1 MAQRKGGF
9 FSGDPARSGEAAAE
23 SEGIGTLLRRRRE
36 GLGQDVAGVSRQLR
50 IRAVY
55 ITAIEEGRLYDL
67 PGTAYAVGFVR
78 AYADYLGLDGNAI
91 VGDYREELAQR
102 SRQNDLVWPAEE
114 AVQKFPGGTIL
125 VICALIAVA
134 GYAGWYYATQ
144 PGGTGFQLIDAVPEY
159 IKKATG
165 VGEAAPAAEAPTP
178 APDSAT
184 ATPTSAAP
192 ASVPAPAPEAIP
204 STDGQT
210 GGQTS
215 SQAAPA
221 LPTEDLPSAAA
232 GTPGATPGSS
242 PGSSPASPAAEG
254 TTDVLPS
261 PDAADAAG
269 GEADAAQAGA
279 EPGAPAAPAVAEP
292 DQSATAAVAG
302 PLPAARIV
310 VRADHDSWVEIRDA
324 VDAVILQRVLRQGES
339 FNVPDEPGL
348 VMNTGNAGGVVIELD
363 GRPVR
368 SLGSLGVVKRG
379 IKLDPGKLLD
389 GSAY

>member
-9 FSGDPARSGEAAAE
+9 FSGDPARPGETAAE

-91 VGDYREELAQR
+91 VGNYREELAQR

-125 VICALIAVA
+125 VICALIALA

-144 PGGTGFQLIDAVPEY
+144 PGGTGIQLIDAVPEY

-165 VGEAAPAAEAPTP
+165 VGETAPETPAPETPATEAPALATP
-178 APDSAT
+178 APDAAAT
-184 ATPTSAAP
+184 AP
-192 ASVPAPAPEAIP
+192 AAPAPEAP
-204 STDGQT
+204 AANGQT
-210 GGQTS
+210 QGAAQGQAEPADLPGAAGVTP
-215 SQAAPA
+215 APA
-221 LPTEDLPSAAA
+221 NPL
-232 GTPGATPGSS
+232 
-242 PGSSPASPAAEG
+242 AEG

-261 PDAADAAG
+261 PDGAEAPA
-269 GEADAAQAGA
+269 GEADAAQPGA
-279 EPGAPAAPAVAEP
+279 EPGAPPAPAVAEP
-292 DQSATAAVAG
+292 DQSAAAAVAG

-379 IKLDPGKLLD
+379 IKLDPTKLLD